1 MKTRIYQLFSV
12 GLTSLAICAVLTSCN
27 DFLDEHVPQG
37 TLSDE
42 QVKTPK
48 NAEAMVVSAYAIFTT
63 AEDINSSF
71 SMWNFDVRSD
81 DAYKGGSGT
90 SDGDVFHQLEVQQG
104 VLTTNWNINDMWVR
118 LYNSLSRVNT
128 AIALLNESNY
138 SLKQQRLAEMKFLRA
153 YGHFLL
159 KRLYKNIPF
168 VVNENLTYDEY
179 NDLSNTT
186 YTNDEGWQLIVDDL
200 TEAYNTLPETQADKG
215 RPTKASAAAFLAKVY
230 LYKAYR
236 QDDAN
241 SNQVTSINQQ
251 DLEKV
256 IEYTN
261 PSLYTN
267 YGLEDDLHNNFRP
280 EEQYENGRES
290 IWAIQYSRNDGSTY
304 GNLNWSYGLIP
315 PNIPGATDGG
325 CDFYK
330 PSQNLVNAYRTGD
343 DGLPLLG
350 TYNDKDYDIA
360 ADNADPR
367 LFLTVG
373 IPGLPYMFNKNYMME
388 ETSIWSRSNGLYGYN
403 VSLKQNV
410 DPALIDQYL
419 IKGSYWASSMNRIVF
434 RYADVLLMRAEAY
447 AQLGQTEQ
455 AINLVN
461 QIRTRAAQSTQMI
474 GSYPSLYGVKFY
486 CTNYRGNYSKEDAIR
501 IVKMERRLEMG
512 MECERFFDLVRW
524 GDAATVLNKYYSE
537 EIDHCAIYSAAHF
550 TANKDEYLPI
560 PFEQLSASNGKYT
573 QNIGNW

>member
-1 MKTRIYQLFSV
+1 MKTIYR
-12 GLTSLAICAVLTSCN
+12 TICALFAIGSLMSCSS
-27 DFLDEHVPQG
+27 FLDEHTPQG

-42 QVKTPK
+42 QVKSPD
-48 NAEAMVVSAYAIFTT
+48 NAEAMAVSAYAIFTSS
-63 AEDINSSF
+63 EDINSSF

-118 LYNSLSRVNT
+118 LYNCISRVNS
-128 AIALLNESNY
+128 AIALINSCDESFTA
-138 SLKQQRLAEMKFLRA
+138 KHQRLAEMKFLRA
-153 YGHFLL
+153 YAHFLL

-168 VVNENLTYDEY
+168 VVDENLTYDDY
-179 NDLSNTT
+179 NALSNHT
-186 YTNDEGWQLIVDDL
+186 YTNDEGWQLIVNDL
-200 TEAYNTLPETQADKG
+200 MEAYENLPVVQADKG
-215 RPTKASAAAFLAKVY
+215 RPTKAAAAAFLAKVY

-236 QDDAN
+236 QDDAAT
-241 SNQVTSINQQ
+241 NQVTSINQQ

-256 IEYTN
+256 IEFTT
-261 PSLYTN
+261 PSLYAN

-280 EEQYENGRES
+280 EEQYENGKES

-330 PSQNLVNAYRTGD
+330 PSQNLVNAYRTGA
-343 DGLPLLG
+343 DGLPLLD
-350 TYNDKDYDIA
+350 TFNNKDYDRT

-373 IPGLPYMFNKNYMME
+373 IPGLPYMFNRNYMME

-403 VSLKQNV
+403 VSLKHNV
-410 DPALIDQYL
+410 DPALIGQYL
-419 IKGSYWASSMNRIVF
+419 IKGSYWATSMNRIVL

-447 AQLGQTEQ
+447 VQLGKTAEAVQ
-455 AINLVN
+455 LLN
-461 QIRTRAAQSTQMI
+461 QVRTRAAGSTQMI
-474 GSYPSLYGVKFY
+474 SNYPTLYGVKMY
-486 CTNYRGNYSKEDAIR
+486 VQNYKGTYSQAEVVKM
-501 IVKMERRLEMG
+501 VKMERRLELG
-512 MECERFFDLVRW
+512 MESERFFDLVRW
-524 GDAATVLNKYYSE
+524 GDAATVLNKYYAE
-537 EIDHCAIYSAAHF
+537 EIPHCAIYSNAHF
-550 TANKDEYLPI
+550 TSDKDEYLPI
-560 PFEQLSASNGKYT
+560 PFEQISASNGHYT
-573 QNIGNW
+573 QNVGNW